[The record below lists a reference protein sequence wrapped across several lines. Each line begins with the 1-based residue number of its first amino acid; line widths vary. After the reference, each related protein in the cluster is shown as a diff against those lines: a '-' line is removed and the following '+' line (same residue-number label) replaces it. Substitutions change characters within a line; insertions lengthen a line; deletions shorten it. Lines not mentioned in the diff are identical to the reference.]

1 MGDVWAELESL
12 NPCFPNKEIRR
23 RDAPPAGAGSSA
35 RPGAERFT
43 IGRSPGSHLRFNDRL
58 ISQIHCV
65 LLAHPLEEAG
75 AGTAGDGGKF
85 FLSARVQ
92 DHSRNGTFV
101 NGERVGRGNSAV
113 LKDGDV
119 VSLVVTPVVQPDGSY
134 AVEDGGRGRAM
145 DGNDECWGEL
155 EFGDGSEPV
164 KLALPPDEPFY
175 IGKARRVNRSAE
187 SMVHFVTILLPRVTR
202 AWYDEQR

>member
-23 RDAPPAGAGSSA
+23 RDAPSAGAGSSL
-35 RPGAERFT
+35 RAERFT
-43 IGRSPGSHLRFNDRL
+43 IGRSLGSHLRFNDRL

-75 AGTAGDGGKF
+75 AGAAADGKF
-85 FLSARVQ
+85 VLSARVQ

-101 NGERVGRGNSAV
+101 NGKRVGRGNSVV
-113 LKDGDV
+113 LKDGDI
-119 VSLVVTPVVQPDGSY
+119 VSLVVTPVEQPDGSY
-134 AVEDGGRGRAM
+134 AVEEGVRGRAM

-164 KLALPPDEPFY
+164 KLALPADEPFY
-175 IGKARRVNRSAE
+175 IGTARRVNRSAE
-187 SMVHFVTILLPRVTR
+187 GMVHFVIILMPRVMR
-202 AWYDEQR
+202 A